1 MSTSE
6 KQLGRRIREIRE
18 SLGINQEKLAS
29 VLNISRP
36 AVSQLENGERRVCAA
51 ELRSLA
57 IAFNISVDLLLNLTK
72 EPEINLDL
80 EKLKPANLEIR
91 INVPQKNLQK
101 FKEALLYILGR
112 IGSRPYIWETVLYK
126 LLYFIDFD
134 HYEKYEEQ
142 LIGAT
147 YQKNHYGPTPVEF
160 IKVIDQMITDRE
172 LEKVKSDYFQ
182 YPQTKYLPLRPPD
195 LTILKASEI
204 QIIDEVI
211 SRLGDMNASQISDYS
226 HQDIPWLTTKDGEII
241 PYETVFY
248 RSAPYSVREYR
259 DETE

>member
-1 MSTSE
+1 
-6 KQLGRRIREIRE
+6 
-18 SLGINQEKLAS
+18 
-29 VLNISRP
+29 
-36 AVSQLENGERRVCAA
+36 
-51 ELRSLA
+51 
-57 IAFNISVDLLLNLTK
+57 
-72 EPEINLDL
+72 
-80 EKLKPANLEIR
+80 
-91 INVPQKNLQK
+91 
-101 FKEALLYILGR
+101 
-112 IGSRPYIWETVLYK
+112 VLYK

-241 PYETVFY
+241 LYETVFY
-248 RSAPYSVREYR
+248 RNAPYSVREYQ
-259 DETE
+259 EKPLAPEAACKHAEG